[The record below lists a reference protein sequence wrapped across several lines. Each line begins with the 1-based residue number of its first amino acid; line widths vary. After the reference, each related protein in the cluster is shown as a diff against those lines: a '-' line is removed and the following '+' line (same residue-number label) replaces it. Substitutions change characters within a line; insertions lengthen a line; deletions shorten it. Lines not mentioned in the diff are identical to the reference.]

1 MSSGSKLL
9 CFYSIK
15 MNSLFMF
22 FQEWCCFYVYC
33 GIRGHFVRDLWI
45 QSHKCDRRGFVL
57 VRALEWVTLGWF
69 FQITLLQ
76 AGIYARHTKEQEK
89 YRSYMFYVSIF
100 QRFWTFVLYNYIL
113 QLQGKDGQNKPE
125 NPQHWNM
132 AKIYSIVMCQ
142 WVGWLPGKKI
152 PKQIHMTHLGA
163 KI

>member
-22 FQEWCCFYVYC
+22 CQEWCCFYVYC

-45 QSHKCDRRGFVL
+45 QSHKCDWRGFVL

-76 AGIYARHTKEQEK
+76 TGMIPGHTKEQEN
-89 YRSYMFYVSIF
+89 YRSYIF
-100 QRFWTFVLYNYIL
+100 MLVISCNFGLLCCRITLLWHFLMKSSRIWKSESFWGNTCLIIWAWRVWGL
-113 QLQGKDGQNKPE
+113 DGLE
-125 NPQHWNM
+125 GLEGL
-132 AKIYSIVMCQ
+132 
-142 WVGWLPGKKI
+142 VGLVGLEGL
-152 PKQIHMTHLGA
+152 LG
-163 KI
+163 